1 MSSEDPTR
9 TQLLSSF
16 LTKLGD
22 DTGYL
27 VRLYPV
33 TVGEGVVALPRRG
46 TVIGR
51 DAECGIVLE
60 DVDVS
65 RHHASIELREE
76 AYILKDLGS
85 RNGTTVNDR
94 RVTEAPLQSGDRIG
108 IGRGILKFMRGYDV
122 ETQYHETIYAM
133 TIQDALTGIPNRRF
147 LMEALRREIVRS
159 HRHRRPLSVAM
170 IDIDHFKKVND
181 RYGHFTGDAVLRD
194 ICGRFRASIRADEVF
209 ARYGG
214 EEFVLV
220 LPEATLE
227 QAREMAERLRAL
239 ASAKPVSVNAA
250 QIPVTVSLGLAFTQ
264 GEEVTAEELI
274 ARADK
279 KLYDAKTTGRNKVC
293 G

>member
-9 TQLLSSF
+9 TQLVSAF
-16 LTKLGD
+16 LTKLLD

-33 TVGEGVVALPRRG
+33 AVGEGVIAMPRGGAL
-46 TVIGR
+46 IGR
-51 DAECGIVLE
+51 DAECGVVLE
-60 DVDVS
+60 DTDVS
-65 RHHASIELREE
+65 RRHASIELKDD

-85 RNGTTVNDR
+85 RNGTTVNDH

-108 IGRGILKFMRGYDV
+108 IGRVILKFMRGYDV
-122 ETQYHETIYAM
+122 EKQYHETIYAM
-133 TIQDALTGIPNRRF
+133 TIQDALTGIPNRRY
-147 LMEALRREIVRS
+147 LMEALRRELVRA
-159 HRHRRPLSVAM
+159 HRHRRPLSIAM

-181 RYGHFTGDAVLRD
+181 RYGHFSGDAVLREA
-194 ICGRFRASIRADEVF
+194 CVRFRASVRADEVI

-220 LPEATLE
+220 LPEATPE

-239 ASAKPVSVNAA
+239 AAAKPVAVNAVS
-250 QIPVTVSLGLAFTQ
+250 IPVTVSIGLAYTQ
-264 GEEVTAEELI
+264 GEDVTAEELI
-274 ARADK
+274 SRADK
-279 KLYDAKTTGRNKVC
+279 KLYDAKTTGRNRVC